1 MVKILTQTS
10 DEFGIPDAI
19 ELGYENV
26 VYHFLLLM
34 GGLIVAVALLILEQV
49 KYRHY

>member
-10 DEFGIPDAI
+10 DDFGIPDAV

-26 VYHFLLLM
+26 VYPFLLLI
-34 GGLIVAVALLILEQV
+34 GGLIVAVALLVLEQV
-49 KYRHY
+49 KKRHY